1 MTRIPEIYTI
11 YPREFR
17 KGKRMAERKKAF
29 KDMTFR
35 EKVEQIWEYYKPVLL
50 AIVLGVWLII
60 YIIYKILNPP
70 PEVLLNVALVNG
82 LAYESKEDDA
92 FTRFLEE
99 KGYNTEEVTIAVGG
113 GLYLDAQGMSQASM
127 ASLQAL
133 VARNMAGDIDILVG
147 DEYTLSVLGSG
158 GGLKEMDEILSAEQ
172 MEKYADRLYTA
183 EDTETGEKYV
193 CGLKLPESNLL
204 TADGYYGEE
213 VWAGIPYTAKNS
225 QLAKEVFQYL
235 LGE

>member
-1 MTRIPEIYTI
+1 
-11 YPREFR
+11 
-17 KGKRMAERKKAF
+17 MAERKKAF
-29 KDMTFR
+29 KDMTLR

-50 AIVLGVWLII
+50 AIVLGVWLIV

-70 PEVLLNVALVNG
+70 PEVLLNVAMVNTLG
-82 LAYESKEDDA
+82 YQSEEDDA
-92 FTRFLEE
+92 FTRFLKEN
-99 KGYNTEEVTIAVGG
+99 GYNPKEETIAANG

-133 VARNMAGDIDILVG
+133 MARSMAGDIDILVG
-147 DEYTLSVLGSG
+147 DEYTLSVLGNG
-158 GGLKEMDEILSAEQ
+158 GGLKAMDEILSPEQ
-172 MEKYADRLYTA
+172 MEKYGDRLYTA
-183 EDTETGEKYV
+183 KDTETGEEYV
-193 CGLKLPESNLL
+193 CGLKLPEGNLL

-213 VWAGIPYTAKNS
+213 VWAGIPYTAEHP

>member
-17 KGKRMAERKKAF
+17 KDERMAERKKAF
-29 KDMTFR
+29 KDMTLR

-82 LAYESKEDDA
+82 SVYESEEDDA
-92 FTRFLEE
+92 FTRFLLEN
-99 KGYNTEEVTIAVGG
+99 GYDPEEVTIAASG
-113 GLYLDAQGMSQASM
+113 GLYLDAQGMSQSSM
-127 ASLQAL
+127 ASMQAL
-133 VARNMAGDIDILVG
+133 LARNMAGDIDILAG
-147 DEYTLSVLGSG
+147 DEYTLSILGSG
-158 GGLKEMDEILSAEQ
+158 GGLKEMDEILSPEQ
-172 MEKYADRLYTA
+172 MEQYADRLYTVKD
-183 EDTETGEKYV
+183 EETGEEYV

-204 TADGYYGEE
+204 TADGYYDE
-213 VWAGIPYTAKNS
+213 VWAGIPYTASHS
-225 QLAKEVFQYL
+225 QLAIEVFQYL